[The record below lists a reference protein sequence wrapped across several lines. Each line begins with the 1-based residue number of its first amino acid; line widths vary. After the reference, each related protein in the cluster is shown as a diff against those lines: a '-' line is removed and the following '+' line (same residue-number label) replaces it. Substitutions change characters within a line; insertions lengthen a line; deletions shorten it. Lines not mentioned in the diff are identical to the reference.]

1 MEVKITKI
9 SPEQANKLLTN
20 NPVNRNISQ
29 ATVRQYVED
38 IRTNKWQNNG
48 DTIRV
53 YNHKGHKGLAL
64 EDHQLI
70 DGQHRLTA
78 VVKANK
84 PIDCIIVTVDSPE
97 VFKTIDSGKKR
108 SASDVLSIL
117 GKKNCPALAATLAL
131 IRKMDEDGLH
141 ECALGGQ
148 SSSKVLNHEVEELL
162 GKYPKIEDSVA
173 YAGLRKKDF
182 KTRPAAMAVIHYKLS
197 AVDEDLAEEFLQAFH
212 LGHNLTEKSPILKLR
227 EAIRK
232 KQGSDIVISSF
243 WFIKAFITTWNNWV
257 SGKEISKL
265 QMRSGPIPKIKS
277 V

>member
-9 SPEQANKLLTN
+9 SPKQATKLLTN
-20 NPVNRNISQ
+20 NPTNRTISN
-29 ATVRQYVED
+29 AIVKQYVED
-38 IRTNKWQNNG
+38 IRANKWQNNG

-53 YNHKGHKGLAL
+53 YNNSGRKGLAL

-84 PIDCIIVTVDSPE
+84 SIDCIIVTVDSPE

-108 SASDVLSIL
+108 SPADILSIL

-131 IRKMDEDGLH
+131 IRKMDDDGLY
-141 ECALGGQ
+141 ECSLGGQ
-148 SSSKVLNHEVEELL
+148 SASKVLNHEVEELL
-162 GKYPKIEDSVA
+162 ERYPKIEGSVA

-197 AVDEDLAEEFLQAFH
+197 AIDEDLAEEFLQAFH
-212 LGHNLTEKSPILKLR
+212 LGHNLDSKSPILKLR

-232 KQGSDIVISSF
+232 KQASDIMISSF
-243 WFIKAFITTWNNWV
+243 WFIKAFVITWNNWV
-257 SGKEISKL
+257 SGKEVSKL
-265 QMRSGPIPKIKS
+265 QMRPGPIPQIKS